1 MPATPSSA
9 VRSDVTATEGGTKVG
24 LYAVTVIGRDRPGAV
39 AEVTRAVAGGGAIG
53 DSSMSLL
60 GGYLAMTLVVSAGL
74 PGDLL
79 GAGLTRSI
87 PGLAVAVTD
96 LAQASAAPSGGGG
109 PPAPPE
115 EVAESGSAGLG
126 YALTLHGPSRTDVLP
141 VTTGLLAEAGCAVTS
156 MTTRVAGK
164 LFVLVADVELPAE
177 ADVASLMRAMASA
190 LDGFRIAFR
199 PADPAVM

>member
-1 MPATPSSA
+1 
-9 VRSDVTATEGGTKVG
+9 VG

-60 GGYLAMTLVVSAGL
+60 GGHLAMTFVVSAGL
-74 PGDLL
+74 SGDLL
-79 GAGLTRSI
+79 GESLTRGI

-96 LAQASAAPSGGGG
+96 LAPAPVAPSAAPGSAVPPVPAASSGDLTDDG
-109 PPAPPE
+109 PP
-115 EVAESGSAGLG
+115 GLA
-126 YALTLHGPSRTDVLP
+126 YALTLHGPTRTDVLP
-141 VTTGLLAEAGCAVTS
+141 VATGLLAEVGCAVTS
-156 MTTRVAGK
+156 MTTRVAGN
-164 LFVLVADVELPAE
+164 LFVLVADVELPAQ
-177 ADVASLMRAMASA
+177 ADVASLMRAMAAA

>member
-1 MPATPSSA
+1 
-9 VRSDVTATEGGTKVG
+9 VG

-74 PGDLL
+74 SCDLL
-79 GAGLTRSI
+79 GEGLIRSI
-87 PGLAVAVTD
+87 SGLAVAVTD
-96 LAQASAAPSGGGG
+96 LAQAPVTPPAAVGSA
-109 PPAPPE
+109 APPE
-115 EVAESGSAGLG
+115 EDIESGPAGLG
-126 YALTLHGPSRTDVLP
+126 YALTLHGPTRPDVLP
-141 VTTGLLAEAGCAVTS
+141 VTTGLLAEVGCAVTS
-156 MTTRVAGK
+156 MTTRVAGN
-164 LFVLVADVELPAE
+164 LFVLVADVELPAQ
-177 ADVASLMRAMASA
+177 ADVASLMRAMAAA